1 MEGVEGVE
9 GVAGEIV
16 ATTLTDGIGAC
27 KRGHQEDR
35 RVRSEISGL
44 TLHPQS
50 DAQNAARP

>member
-35 RVRSEISGL
+35 TSRLRR
-44 TLHPQS
+44 
-50 DAQNAARP
+50 ARARLQADEVG